1 MRKILLFSLLALA
14 LIHCKTDKE
23 QCAFQP
29 ETSSI
34 KIDLQFESLEDS
46 ITSFKSKQQLV
57 DFFGRH
63 TAMRDVFFNH
73 GSYPNDS
80 VFINQ
85 LYHRFQNA
93 SFDTVLMETKK
104 IFGDGS
110 ELKKQFTEAFT
121 NLKFYYPQIPIPKIQ
136 TVITGMESDLFVSDT
151 LVIVGL
157 DYFLGSGATYRPNM
171 YDYML
176 RRYTKEFVVPS
187 AMLLYG
193 IDNRINEVSA
203 EDKSVLADMIAYGKA
218 YYFAKRMLPCVP
230 DSVFIGY
237 TAKEEQGAR
246 ENQDIIWKHLVDKEV
261 FYKIDKQTK
270 QKYIEERPQ
279 TIDIGDQCP
288 GRIGV
293 WMGWQIVNQYA
304 KKNAKENALPQ
315 LMKVSNAQQIFKDS
329 KYKP

>member
-1 MRKILLFSLLALA
+1 MRKILLFSLVALTH
-14 LIHCKTDKE
+14 IHCKTDKE
-23 QCAFQP
+23 ECAFQP
-29 ETSSI
+29 ETSAI
-34 KIDLQFESLEDS
+34 KVDLQFESLEDS
-46 ITSFKSKQQLV
+46 ITSFTSKQQLV

-63 TAMRDVFFNH
+63 IAIRDVFFNH
-73 GSYPNDS
+73 GAYPNDS

-85 LYHRFQNA
+85 LYHRFQNP

-121 NLKFYYPQIPIPKIQ
+121 KLKFYYPQIPIPKIQ

-157 DYFLGSGATYRPNM
+157 DYFLGNGATYRPNM

-218 YYFAKRMLPCVP
+218 YYFAKAMLPCVP

-293 WMGWQIVNQYA
+293 WIGWQIVKEYSKQ
-304 KKNAKENALPQ
+304 NANGKVLSK
-315 LMKVSNAQQIFKDS
+315 LMKQSNAQEIFKEA
-329 KYKP
+329 KYRP